1 MKPTGFLAL
10 RYALAGR
17 QHRIIQWIA
26 RVAFV
31 GVAVGTAAMLTVL
44 SGFNGLDTLVRQFY
58 GDFDPDL
65 KIVPAAGKTFWA
77 ADFPFEALQT
87 DAIKAF
93 SAVREERALLRLGD
107 QEYLAT
113 IKEVDTAYAL
123 VSGVAQRTLLGY
135 YPQHPEQGGFFGA
148 GVAYGLGAHP
158 ESGSMPT
165 AYLPG
170 EEANLSNPLSSF
182 NILPLPVAG
191 VFAIQ
196 PDFDM
201 KYVVVPFPFLTGEGR
216 ERYTALEVALKDPSD
231 RSAEDDLQ
239 RALGAGYSVL
249 NREEQ
254 AASVFKVLRSE
265 GLITYLVFAF
275 VLLLA
280 TFSLLGAVVMAIL
293 EKRRDAYV
301 LLAMG
306 LTPRQVRSVFFRYG
320 LWIGGTGGL
329 AGLILGAAL
338 VWAQDTWGWVKLGA
352 GYMIESYPVELR
364 GGDVVLIAATVA
376 LLSSLVSALAVS
388 RFQITRQS

>member
-1 MKPTGFLAL
+1 MKPTAFLAL

-65 KIVPAAGKTFWA
+65 KIVPSSGKTFLA
-77 ADFPFEALQT
+77 ADFPFAQLQT
-87 DAIKAF
+87 DDIEAF
-93 SAVREERALLRLGD
+93 SAVREERALLRFGE

-113 IKEVDTAYAL
+113 LKEVDTAYVH
-123 VSGVAQRTLLGY
+123 VSGVAERILLGH
-135 YPQHPEQGGFFGA
+135 YPMQPEQGGYFGA
-148 GVAYGLGAHP
+148 GVAYGLGVHP
-158 ESGSMPT
+158 ESRSMPT
-165 AYLPG
+165 VYLPG
-170 EEANLSNPLSSF
+170 KEANLSNPLSSF
-182 NILPLPVAG
+182 NIFDLPVAG

-201 KYVVVPFPFLTGEGR
+201 KYVVVPFPLLTGDGD
-216 ERYTALEVALKDPSD
+216 ERYTAIEVALRQPGKRGTED
-231 RSAEDDLQ
+231 RLQ
-239 RALGAGYSVL
+239 ASLGDAFVVL

-301 LLAMG
+301 LMSMG
-306 LTPRQVRSVFFRYG
+306 MTPHEIRSVFFRYG

-364 GGDVVLIAATVA
+364 LGDVVLIAATVA
-376 LLSSLVSALAVS
+376 LLAGLVSALAVS
-388 RFQITRQS
+388 RFQIARQS